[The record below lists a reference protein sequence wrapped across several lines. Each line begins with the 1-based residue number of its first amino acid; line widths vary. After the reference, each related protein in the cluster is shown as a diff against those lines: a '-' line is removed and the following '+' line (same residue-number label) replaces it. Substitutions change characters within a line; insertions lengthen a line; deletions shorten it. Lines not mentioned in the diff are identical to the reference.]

1 MTNNK
6 QVITTTLL
14 ALNFKGKRKKER
26 KMKKMYLKPVMEI
39 TTANAQPFMDNVS
52 IPAKNGAKPGAG
64 EGNSDLYAK
73 QHVLGGDT
81 MWEEMK

>member
-1 MTNNK
+1 
-6 QVITTTLL
+6 
-14 ALNFKGKRKKER
+14 
-26 KMKKMYLKPVMEI
+26 MEI